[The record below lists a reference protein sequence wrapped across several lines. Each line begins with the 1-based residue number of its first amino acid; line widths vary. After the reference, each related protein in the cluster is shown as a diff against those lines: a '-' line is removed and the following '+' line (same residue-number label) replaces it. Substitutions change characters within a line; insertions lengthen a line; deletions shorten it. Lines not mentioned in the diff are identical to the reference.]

1 MMNHLDLFSGI
12 GGFALGLQRTGGFK
26 TIGFCDFDAKTHPVL
41 KKNFPGVPIYDDVRT
56 LKGADIGTVDIVTG
70 GFPCQDLSVAGKG
83 AGLKGERSG
92 LWYEMHRIIKETRPK
107 WVIAENVAVL
117 RSRGLDEVLGSLAEI
132 GYDAEWHC
140 IPASAV
146 GAPHRRDRIWIVAY
160 PNGSVETNGGQC
172 QDSQGEGNS
181 RGTEQGGS
189 GSDDR
194 QGCIRGSGSSA
205 EDALAYTNGNDRR
218 TGSSTE
224 SHQWEA
230 RVEPGSSSA
239 GFIERETQPPMAYTS
254 SEGWE
259 GRLHRW
265 ANPKRK
271 GQLGYLGCCST
282 VDGQSTE
289 DWWASEPSVGRVAH
303 GVPNR
308 VDRLK
313 QLGNALVPQIVTIIG
328 SAILEAEQT

>member
-12 GGFALGLQRTGGFK
+12 GGFALGLQRTGGFE

-140 IPASAV
+140 IPACSV

-160 PNGSVETNGGQC
+160 PNS
-172 QDSQGEGNS
+172 
-181 RGTEQGGS
+181 
-189 GSDDR
+189 
-194 QGCIRGSGSSA
+194 
-205 EDALAYTNGNDRR
+205 NDRR

-224 SHQWEA
+224 SHQWET

-271 GQLGYLGCCST
+271 GQLGYIGCCST
-282 VDGQSTE
+282 VDGQPTE
-289 DWWASEPSVGRVAH
+289 DWWTTEPSVGRVAH

>member
-140 IPASAV
+140 IPACSV

-160 PNGSVETNGGQC
+160 PNGSVATNGGQC

-181 RGTEQGGS
+181 RGTEQGRS
-189 GSDDR
+189 GPDDR
-194 QGCIRGSGSSA
+194 QGCIRSSGSSA
-205 EDALAYTNGNDRR
+205 ENAL
-218 TGSSTE
+218 
-224 SHQWEA
+224 
-230 RVEPGSSSA
+230 
-239 GFIERETQPPMAYTS
+239 AYTS

-282 VDGQSTE
+282 VDGQPTE
-289 DWWASEPSVGRVAH
+289 DWWTSEPSVGRVAD

>member
-1 MMNHLDLFSGI
+1 MMKHLDLFSGI

-140 IPASAV
+140 IPACSV

-160 PNGSVETNGGQC
+160 PNGSVATNGGQR

-181 RGTEQGGS
+181 RGTEQGRS
-189 GSDDR
+189 GGDSR
-194 QGCIRGSGSSA
+194 EGCVRSSG
-205 EDALAYTNGNDRR
+205 N
-218 TGSSTE
+218 
-224 SHQWEA
+224 
-230 RVEPGSSSA
+230 
-239 GFIERETQPPMAYTS
+239 
-254 SEGWE
+254 
-259 GRLHRW
+259 
-265 ANPKRK
+265 
-271 GQLGYLGCCST
+271 
-282 VDGQSTE
+282 STE
-289 DWWASEPSVGRVAH
+289 DAMAHTNNRGSLVRRYGELPDAEKTTILWRNIRRGKEELVTRQWREGEPRPYGVAD

>member
-140 IPASAV
+140 IPACSV

-160 PNGSVETNGGQC
+160 PNGSVATNGGQC

-181 RGTEQGGS
+181 RGTEQGRS

-194 QGCIRGSGSSA
+194 QGCIRSSGSSA
-205 EDALAYTNGNDRR
+205 EDAMAYASKLLCDGSNDNSRI
-218 TGSSTE
+218 SME
-224 SHQWEA
+224 SEKKSKS
-230 RVEPGSSSA
+230 RNSCGKEDV
-239 GFIERETQPPMAYTS
+239 AYTS
-254 SEGWE
+254 SQGLEGQ
-259 GRLHRW
+259 RSRTSSADQKQSMLTSSSCVVRS
-265 ANPKRK
+265 
-271 GQLGYLGCCST
+271 LTYST
-282 VDGQSTE
+282 VWET
-289 DWWASEPSVGRVAH
+289 EPSVGRVAD